1 VKCAFDTRLSFKTET
16 DQLGAIAKIE
26 KKVDLI
32 LFLSSTRTTW
42 MVALLLIKEIRLKV
56 TIIGKTVIM
65 KKQLQKMMKILR
77 ELRE

>member
-1 VKCAFDTRLSFKTET
+1 
-16 DQLGAIAKIE
+16 
-26 KKVDLI
+26 
-32 LFLSSTRTTW
+32 
-42 MVALLLIKEIRLKV
+42 MVALLLMKEIRLKV